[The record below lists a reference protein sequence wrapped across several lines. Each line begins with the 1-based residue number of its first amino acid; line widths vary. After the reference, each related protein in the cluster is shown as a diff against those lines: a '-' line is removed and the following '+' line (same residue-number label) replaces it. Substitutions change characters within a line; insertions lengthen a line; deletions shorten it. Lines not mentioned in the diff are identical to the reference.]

1 LARGRTDRFGVFG
14 FATPSDLESS
24 TIGVRITAPGRNRRH
39 LLLDGT
45 MLTIDLR
52 NVLYGVS

>member
-1 LARGRTDRFGVFG
+1 VFG

-24 TIGVRITAPGRNRRH
+24 TIGVRITAPGHNPRH

-52 NVLYGVS
+52 NMLYGVS

>member
-1 LARGRTDRFGVFG
+1 LARGCTDRFGVFG

-24 TIGVRITAPGRNRRH
+24 TIGVRITAPGRNPRH
-39 LLLDGT
+39 LQLDGT